1 MSIHKHISLIPA
13 LIAILALA
21 ACDRHSPAWE
31 QMEVAEGLMNS
42 KPDSALAVLNGI
54 PASDIKGKETSAR
67 YALLKSMALDKNYID
82 TTAFD
87 VLQPAIDYYLENGT
101 PDERL
106 RTYYYQGRIYQN
118 QGDDDSAMLSFL
130 NGCELKPEI
139 QDSLLLAHTLVAQG
153 TLYLKQYKTDK
164 FIQNNLEAAKLYEA
178 LGKDV
183 FAIKS
188 YTNAVDGYVMQDDKT
203 AADSLLSVCLQKS
216 QNNPDGQTF
225 LFPSYLSYTVEYGSH
240 DDIKAILDEF
250 KEMELT
256 SDEAMDFAKGYM
268 KLGDYTR
275 SMEVLSD
282 ISVPPYTFDSLKYD
296 AIRTEILEKQG
307 KYEQALNSYKD
318 YTIIREKYQRELISH
333 DLLFSD
339 KKHQL
344 EIQNLMEI
352 RSKDR
357 IIEGTLC
364 GILAL
369 VILLALL
376 YYRGYIN
383 KTKRVLAEKENE
395 NLRLERDKKALE
407 AGNLEK
413 EKQRLEA
420 EQRQHELESDNLRL
434 EISRLEGER
443 DHFKELQEAQSELPK
458 PIQEVIRI
466 RLDMLNG
473 LLAKEITSNESHAKQ
488 YNKWLELIRKDKK
501 EFMDS
506 TRLVFAASHPKFM
519 KFLVEHGLTTEE
531 INYLCLYAIGLR
543 GKEVGEYIQ
552 LKRHYNISSEIRK
565 KLAIDEHETNIGIY
579 VRRQIADLEK

>member
-1 MSIHKHISLIPA
+1 MSIHKHISLIPE

-318 YTIIREKYQRELISH
+318 YTIIREKYQRELISD

-434 EISRLEGER
+434 ERSRLEGER
-443 DHFKELQEAQSELPK
+443 DHFKEQQEAQSELPK

-552 LKRHYNISSEIRK
+552 LKRHYNISSGIRK